1 MCHDRQE
8 EGGGNWKGDQKQV
21 FIELLQNN
29 LLTKKFRTTQ
39 VCGPGKERLNA
50 LKIPH

>member
-1 MCHDRQE
+1 MCHDRQEE
-8 EGGGNWKGDQKQV
+8 EGGGNWKGDQKQA
-21 FIELLQNN
+21 FLELLQNT
-29 LLTKKFRTTQ
+29 LLTKTTQ